1 MTLEDKYNEMTTKPV
16 KVLVCKMAVPTIIA
30 MVTTALYNVV
40 DAAFI
45 GHLNTQG
52 TEGTAGV
59 GISFAYMTFIQALGF
74 FFGHGSGNH
83 ISRALGAKDVSSASV
98 MVTVGFVTP
107 FLLGTVAA
115 LCFLPNL
122 SWLSRLL
129 GAPESVVTQT
139 NDYLRYIVLA
149 TPFMMS
155 ALTLNN
161 QLRLQGNAHFG
172 MVGIVSGAILNIALD
187 PLFIFT
193 FDMGVS
199 GASLAT
205 AISQV
210 FAWGLLLY
218 GTFKPESVHIDIVG
232 SWKWIVGS
240 SRGQSLLTTRYKLL
254 TIYYEIFRGGLP
266 SFFRQVFNCAAAI
279 SLNYCACRYAAP
291 GQDASAVAAFAVVT
305 RIMMFAFSVVLG
317 FSQGFQ
323 PVCGYN
329 YGAKLYGRVRA
340 SWLFASCVGTAFLLI
355 ISLVG
360 ILFAP
365 QIVALFRSEDPALIE
380 IGAETLRW
388 QCAAFPLVALFTT
401 TGMLFQN
408 IRMTG
413 PATLLSICRNGLFF
427 LPALL
432 MLPLWLG
439 LQGVQMAQA
448 VADALTF
455 LLCIPYAVWINRKL
469 KNDMQ

>member
-1 MTLEDKYNEMTTKPV
+1 MTLEDKYEEMTRQPV
-16 KVLVCKMAVPTIIA
+16 KLLVCKMAVPTIIA

-45 GHLNTQG
+45 GRLSTG
-52 TEGTAGV
+52 GTAGI

-83 ISRALGAKDVSSASV
+83 ISRALGAKNISSASV
-98 MVTVGFVTP
+98 VATVGFITP
-107 FLLGTVAA
+107 FLLGLAAA
-115 LCFLPNL
+115 LVCLPNL

-129 GAPESVVTQT
+129 GAPADVVPYA
-139 NDYLRYIVLA
+139 NDYLRYIVVA

-161 QLRLQGNAHFG
+161 QLRLQGNARFG
-172 MVGIVSGAILNIALD
+172 MVGIVSGAILNIVLD

-193 FDMGVS
+193 LGMGVS

-205 AISQV
+205 AISQL

-218 GTFKPESVHIDIVG
+218 GTFRPESVHIRLRDF
-232 SWKWIVGS
+232 KP
-240 SRGQSLLTTRYKLL
+240 
-254 TIYYEIFRGGLP
+254 GGLP
-266 SFFRQVFNCAAAI
+266 SLFRQVFNCAAAV
-279 SLNYCACRYAAP
+279 SLNYCAALYAAP
-291 GQDASAVAAFAVVT
+291 GQEASAVAAFAVVT

-329 YGAKLYGRVRA
+329 FGAKLYGRVRE
-340 SWLFASCVGTAFLLI
+340 SWVFATWVGTGFLLF
-355 ISLVG
+355 ISAVG
-360 ILFAP
+360 LIFAP
-365 QIVALFRSEDPALIE
+365 QIVALFRAEDPVLIE
-380 IGAETLRW
+380 IGAVTLRW

-413 PATLLSICRNGLFF
+413 PATLLSVCRNGLFF

-432 MLPLWLG
+432 LLPMWLG
-439 LQGVQMAQA
+439 LTGVQMAQG
-448 VADALTF
+448 VADVLTF
-455 LLCIPYAVWINRKL
+455 LLSVPYAVWINRKL
-469 KNDMQ
+469 KNEMK

>member
-16 KVLVCKMAVPTIIA
+16 KGLVCKMAVPTIIA
-30 MVTTALYNVV
+30 MVTTAFYNVV

-45 GHLNTQG
+45 GRLS
-52 TEGTAGV
+52 TEGTAGI

-74 FFGHGSGNH
+74 YFGHGSGNH

-98 MVTVGFVTP
+98 VATVGFITP

-115 LCFLPNL
+115 LCCLPNL
-122 SWLSRLL
+122 SWLSRIL
-129 GAPESVVTQT
+129 GAPEGVVPYA
-139 NDYLRYIVLA
+139 NDYLRYIVVA

-161 QLRLQGNAHFG
+161 QLRLQGNAQFG

-205 AISQV
+205 AISQF
-210 FAWGLLLY
+210 FAWCLLLY
-218 GTFKPESVHIDIVG
+218 GMFRPESVHI
-232 SWKWIVGS
+232 
-240 SRGQSLLTTRYKLL
+240 KLRDFKPS
-254 TIYYEIFRGGLP
+254 IKVYYEIFRGGLP
-266 SFFRQVFNCAAAI
+266 SLFRQVFNCAAAV
-279 SLNYCACRYAAP
+279 SLNYCAKIYADGPA
-291 GQDASAVAAFAVVT
+291 QEASAVAAFAVVT

-323 PVCGYN
+323 PVCGFN
-329 YGAKLYGRVRA
+329 YGAKLYGRVRE
-340 SWLFASCVGTAFLLI
+340 SWLFATCVGTAFLLA
-355 ISLVG
+355 ISAVG

-365 QIVALFRSEDPALIE
+365 EIVALFRAEDPVLIE
-380 IGAETLRW
+380 IGAVTLRW

-413 PATLLSICRNGLFF
+413 PATLLSVCRNGLFF

-432 MLPLWLG
+432 LLPLWLG

-448 VADALTF
+448 VADVLTF

-469 KNDMQ
+469 NNEMR

>member
-1 MTLEDKYNEMTTKPV
+1 MTLEDKYDEMTTKPV
-16 KVLVCKMAVPTIIA
+16 KGLVCKMAVPTIIA

-45 GHLNTQG
+45 GRLS
-52 TEGTAGV
+52 TEGTAGI

-74 FFGHGSGNH
+74 YFGHGSGNH
-83 ISRALGAKDVSSASV
+83 ISRVLGAKDVSSASI
-98 MVTVGFVTP
+98 MATVGFVTP
-107 FLLGTVAA
+107 FLLGTLAA
-115 LCFLPNL
+115 LLCLPNL

-129 GAPESVVTQT
+129 GAPENVVPYA
-139 NDYLRYIVLA
+139 NDYLHYIVVA

-155 ALTLNN
+155 ALTINN
-161 QLRLQGNAHFG
+161 QLRLQGNAQFG
-172 MVGIVSGAILNIALD
+172 MVGIVSGAVLNIALD

-193 FDMGVS
+193 FGMGVS

-205 AISQV
+205 AVSQI
-210 FAWGLLLY
+210 FAWALLLC
-218 GTFKPESVHIDIVG
+218 GTFRPESVHI
-232 SWKWIVGS
+232 KL
-240 SRGQSLLTTRYKLL
+240 RNFKPSLKV
-254 TIYYEIFRGGLP
+254 YYEIFRGGLP
-266 SFFRQVFNCAAAI
+266 SLFRQVFNCAAAV
-279 SLNYCACRYAAP
+279 SLNYCAALYAAP
-291 GQDASAVAAFAVVT
+291 GQEASAVAAFAVVT

-329 YGAKLYGRVRA
+329 YGAKLYGRVRE
-340 SWLFASCVGTAFLLI
+340 SWLFATCVGSAFLLV
-355 ISLVG
+355 ISIVG
-360 ILFAP
+360 IIFAP
-365 QIVALFRSEDPALIE
+365 QIVALFRAEDPVLIE
-380 IGAETLRW
+380 IGAATLRW

-432 MLPLWLG
+432 LLPLWLG
-439 LQGVQMAQA
+439 LTGVQMAQG
-448 VADALTF
+448 VADFLTF
-455 LLCIPYAVWINRKL
+455 LLAVPYAIWINRRL
-469 KNDMQ
+469 KNGTA

>member
-218 GTFKPESVHIDIVG
+218 GTFKPESVHIRLREFKP
-232 SWKWIVGS
+232 SWKV
-240 SRGQSLLTTRYKLL
+240 
-254 TIYYEIFRGGLP
+254 YYEIFRGGLP

-279 SLNYCACRYAAP
+279 SLNYYACRYAAP

-340 SWLFASCVGTAFLLI
+340 SWLFASCVGTAFLLV